1 MVGYKNSKH
10 KEIDMAKKNT
20 ETEQTPYAVKE
31 PVKKAIPFMDGLVK
45 IKMTGE
51 DKGDVLIVNLEEY
64 FERLHRQGWA
74 CVKRERT

>member
-1 MVGYKNSKH
+1 
-10 KEIDMAKKNT
+10 MAKKNT
-20 ETEQTPYAVKE
+20 EMTENPYEVKE
-31 PVKKAIPFMDGLVK
+31 PVKKAIPFMDGVVK

-51 DKGDVLIVNLEEY
+51 DKGDILIVNLEEY

>member
-1 MVGYKNSKH
+1 
-10 KEIDMAKKNT
+10 
-20 ETEQTPYAVKE
+20 
-31 PVKKAIPFMDGLVK
+31 MDGLVK